1 MRKRLISLLFLML
14 FALGAFGAS
23 GEMKISVQDL
33 IKFIRSS
40 IELKQPDKQVA
51 DYLKHIKLTNKL
63 DDRTIEDLQG
73 MGAGARTVAALK
85 ELRDGSEKLAPS
97 PPTPAAPVKAAPPPG
112 PDSIEQGRIISAV
125 HGYAM
130 TYTKQLPNYIC
141 VQVTRRY
148 GDSTGTEAWRL
159 YDTITTRLSY
169 LEGHEDYKVVLV
181 NNQPVTDLP
190 MEKLGGTVSQGEFA
204 SMMLDIFRAESQARF
219 DWDHWATLRG
229 KRMFVFSYDIEQA
242 NSRYHIVADRTQD
255 YVPAYRGLLY
265 IDQETKQVVRIVM
278 TPYDLPVG
286 FPIQN
291 IKTVLDYDYTK
302 IGDNEYLLP
311 LKSVVTSRSTRY
323 LTKNETEFRMYR
335 RFGTESTI
343 KFETPD
349 PLPEEKTTEE
359 KAKEKPHK
367 P

>member
-1 MRKRLISLLFLML
+1 MFTRLTSVLLPLL
-14 FALGAFGAS
+14 LALSALAAS
-23 GEMKISVQDL
+23 GDMKISVQDL

-40 IELKQPDKQVA
+40 IDLKQPDKQVA
-51 DYLKHIKLTNKL
+51 DYLKHVRLTNKL
-63 DDRTIEDLQG
+63 DDGTIEDLQG

-85 ELRDGSEKLAPS
+85 ELRGTSEKLVLPPPVVEIPKPAPL
-97 PPTPAAPVKAAPPPG
+97 PG
-112 PDSIEQGRIISAV
+112 PDSIEQGRIIMAV
-125 HGYAM
+125 HQYAM

-229 KRMFVFSYDIEQA
+229 KRVFVFSYDIEQA
-242 NSRYHIVADRTQD
+242 KSRYHIVADRTQD
-255 YVPAYRGLLY
+255 YVPAYRGLLF
-265 IDQETKQVVRIVM
+265 IDQETKQVMRIVM

-286 FPIQN
+286 FPIQQ

-302 IGDNEYLLP
+302 IGDNEYLVP
-311 LKSVVTSRSTRY
+311 LKSVVTSRSARY
-323 LTKNETEFRMYR
+323 LTKNETEFRLYR

-343 KFETPD
+343 KFDTPE
-349 PLPEEKTTEE
+349 PLPEEKT
-359 KAKEKPHK
+359 KEKPVK